1 MKQIAHIGKHE
12 AASLQDKTSLKNIF
26 NGYECASVLIRYQMH
41 HRSKNGEL
49 RLHAK
54 QMRDKRAME
63 SSLHKMINADKF
75 HSSYDLQKT
84 MKSNSAGIS
93 CE

>member
-1 MKQIAHIGKHE
+1 MKQIAHIGKHK
-12 AASLQDKTSLKNIF
+12 AASLQDKTSLK

-41 HRSKNGEL
+41 HRSKTVNC

-63 SSLHKMINADKF
+63 RSLHKMINADKF